1 MSSFRAARRA
11 ATTIRTEPTRSRR
24 RRRSRREPARL
35 LTFRRIQR
43 NVRVLAGHSVGGTYL
58 LAYAMDYPKEVAGVA
73 LIDSVAPHQFDLPTF
88 P

>member
-1 MSSFRAARRA
+1 
-11 ATTIRTEPTRSRR
+11 
-24 RRRSRREPARL
+24 
-35 LTFRRIQR
+35 
-43 NVRVLAGHSVGGTYL
+43 VRVLAGHSVGGTYL